1 MKMKMSLI
9 DENTHADSLN
19 DMPSDII
26 IYICK
31 YLNGIDIINMSQVSR
46 NFRFLIRQNINYL
59 GISQKFWDTQFM
71 IKKREIDLY
80 QKFINNSVDS
90 VIYYIAF
97 DSNDYMTNFNK
108 KRIYNLIKKDYI
120 DIKYLNK
127 IREVSLYTNGIK
139 RLIGFSMYLNDFPQ
153 YYDICLKLLKTNL
166 TFSGDEYYFSG
177 GYLKFL
183 IEKCYKDSS
192 IFSYVV
198 ELLDDQNSPMDIFH
212 ILNEEGIL

>member
-1 MKMKMSLI
+1 MKMKLSLI

-31 YLNGIDIINMSQVSR
+31 YLNGIDIINMTQVSK
-46 NFRFLIRQNINYL
+46 NLRFFIRRNINY
-59 GISQKFWDTQFM
+59 IAIYHKMWDTRFIIENQ
-71 IKKREIDLY
+71 EIDLY
-80 QKFINNSVDS
+80 QKFINHSVDS

-139 RLIGFSMYLNDFPQ
+139 RLINFSMYLNDFPQ
-153 YYDICLKLLKTNL
+153 YYDICLKLLKKIL
-166 TFSGDEYYFSG
+166 HLVVMSII
-177 GYLKFL
+177 FL
-183 IEKCYKDSS
+183 E
-192 IFSYVV
+192 
-198 ELLDDQNSPMDIFH
+198 DICSF
-212 ILNEEGIL
+212 